1 MTLPTDKTQPRGALT
16 PGLAALLDTT
26 IERFDDDKRRAQ
38 FGIPPH
44 ETVGDDQLPLFTQ
57 SEDGA
62 TWVAHDGT
70 TL

>member
-1 MTLPTDKTQPRGALT
+1 MTLPTDKTPARGALT

-26 IERFDDDKRRAQ
+26 IERFDDDKRRAR
-38 FGIPPH
+38 FGVKPRS
-44 ETVGDDQLPLFTQ
+44 TVGSDQLDLFTQ

-62 TWVAHDGT
+62 TWVGFDGA